1 MLTVLTLRFKAVRAR
16 GGKTYPAMDG
26 LMTPSRMLRPV
37 LLGLAGL
44 ATSSCSLVEG
54 DPHRFESMAQYVADI
69 PLDGGSRPVR
79 TAAESGLRPALA
91 LTETTAAP
99 GDLRVEV
106 MTPYELW
113 DARDAGLR
121 GAVAAVGPAMIETAA
136 PVVAEAVV
144 QRVAAEMP
152 TRRLE
157 QAREVART
165 TLQLGAFAS
174 PAAAQRAWGRIAD
187 AGHSVAEL
195 TPVFEAVEVDGRSLT
210 RLKVSAPV
218 DAARA
223 VCRAAD
229 TAQLGCLRR
238 G

>member
-1 MLTVLTLRFKAVRAR
+1 
-16 GGKTYPAMDG
+16 
-26 LMTPSRMLRPV
+26 MLRPV

-69 PLDGGSRPVR
+69 PLDGGARPVR
-79 TAAESGLRPALA
+79 TAAEAGLRPALHVA
-91 LTETTAAP
+91 ETTGKA
-99 GDLRVEV
+99 GNLRVEV
-106 MTPYELW
+106 MSPHELW

-121 GAVAAVGPAMIETAA
+121 GAVAAVAPAVIEAAA
-136 PVVAEAVV
+136 PAVAEAVV
-144 QRVAAEMP
+144 QRVSAEMP
-152 TRRLE
+152 TRRL
-157 QAREVART
+157 APASDVART

-174 PAAAQRAWGRIAD
+174 PAAARRAWGRIAD
-187 AGHSVAEL
+187 AGHGVAEL

-229 TAQLGCLRR
+229 AARLGCIRR

>member
-1 MLTVLTLRFKAVRAR
+1 
-16 GGKTYPAMDG
+16 
-26 LMTPSRMLRPV
+26 MLRPV

-44 ATSSCSLVEG
+44 ATSSCSLAEG

-69 PLDGGSRPVR
+69 PLDGGERPVR
-79 TAAESGLRPALA
+79 TAADVGLRPAMV
-91 LTETTAAP
+91 TAEAVANP

-106 MTPYELW
+106 MSPHELW
-113 DARDAGLR
+113 DARDSGLR
-121 GAVAAVGPAMIETAA
+121 GVVAAAAPAVIEAAA

-144 QRVAAEMP
+144 QRVSAEMP
-152 TRRLE
+152 TPRLKP
-157 QAREVART
+157 APEVART

-187 AGHSVAEL
+187 AGHGVAEL

-229 TAQLGCLRR
+229 AARLGCMRR

>member
-1 MLTVLTLRFKAVRAR
+1 
-16 GGKTYPAMDG
+16 
-26 LMTPSRMLRPV
+26 MTPSRMLRPV
-37 LLGLAGL
+37 RLGLAGL

-69 PLDGGSRPVR
+69 PLDGGTRPVR
-79 TAAESGLRPALA
+79 TAQESGLRPAMA
-91 LTETTAAP
+91 VGEAP

-106 MTPYELW
+106 MTPHELW
-113 DARDAGLR
+113 DARDSGLR
-121 GAVAAVGPAMIETAA
+121 GAVAAAA
-136 PVVAEAVV
+136 PAVIEAAAPAVAEAVV

-152 TRRLE
+152 TTRLKP
-157 QAREVART
+157 APEVART

-187 AGHSVAEL
+187 AGHGVAEL
-195 TPVFEAVEVDGRSLT
+195 TPVFEAIEVDGRSLT

-229 TAQLGCLRR
+229 AARLGCLRR

>member
-1 MLTVLTLRFKAVRAR
+1 
-16 GGKTYPAMDG
+16 
-26 LMTPSRMLRPV
+26 MTPSRMLRPV

-54 DPHRFESMAQYVADI
+54 DPHRFESMAQFVADI
-69 PLDGGSRPVR
+69 PVDGGARPVR
-79 TAAESGLRPALA
+79 TAAESGLRPALVA
-91 LTETTAAP
+91 TGAVVNP
-99 GDLRVEV
+99 GALRVEV
-106 MTPYELW
+106 MDPHDLW

-121 GAVAAVGPAMIETAA
+121 GAVADAAPAVIQAAA
-136 PVVAEAVV
+136 PVVAQAVV
-144 QRVAAEMP
+144 QRVSAEMP
-152 TRRLE
+152 TRRL
-157 QAREVART
+157 APTADVART

-174 PAAAQRAWGRIAD
+174 PAAARRAWGRIAD
-187 AGHSVAEL
+187 AGHGVAEL

-210 RLKVSAPV
+210 RLKVSAPA

-229 TAQLGCLRR
+229 AAKLGCLRR

>member
-1 MLTVLTLRFKAVRAR
+1 
-16 GGKTYPAMDG
+16 
-26 LMTPSRMLRPV
+26 MTPSRMLRPV

-54 DPHRFESMAQYVADI
+54 DANRFEAMAQVVADI
-69 PLDGGSRPVR
+69 PLDGQARPAR
-79 TAAESGLRPALA
+79 TVAESGLRPAVVTPEQVA
-91 LTETTAAP
+91 NP

-106 MTPYELW
+106 MTPYDLW

-121 GAVAAVGPAMIETAA
+121 GAVEAAA
-136 PVVAEAVV
+136 PALIQATAPAVAEAVV
-144 QRVAAEMP
+144 QRVSAEMP
-152 TRRLE
+152 PRRLE
-157 QAREVART
+157 PAREVVRT

-187 AGHSVAEL
+187 AGHDVGEL

-229 TAQLGCLRR
+229 AARLGCLRR

>member
-1 MLTVLTLRFKAVRAR
+1 
-16 GGKTYPAMDG
+16 
-26 LMTPSRMLRPV
+26 MTPSRMLRPV

-54 DPHRFESMAQYVADI
+54 DPHRFESMAQAVADI
-69 PLDGGSRPVR
+69 PLDGGPRPVR
-79 TAAESGLRPALA
+79 SAAEAGLRPAMA
-91 LTETTAAP
+91 AADTTETP
-99 GDLRVEV
+99 GALRVEV

-121 GAVAAVGPAMIETAA
+121 GAVEQAAPALVEAAA
-136 PVVAEAVV
+136 PVVAQAVV
-144 QRVAAEMP
+144 QRVSAEMP
-152 TRRLE
+152 TRRIAPPTDR
-157 QAREVART
+157 QVVRT

-174 PAAAQRAWGRIAD
+174 PAAAQRAWSRIAD
-187 AGHSVAEL
+187 AGHGVAEL
-195 TPVFEAVEVDGRSLT
+195 TPMFEAVEVDGRSLT
-210 RLKVSAPV
+210 RLKVSAPA

-229 TAQLGCLRR
+229 AAQLGCLRR

>member
-1 MLTVLTLRFKAVRAR
+1 
-16 GGKTYPAMDG
+16 
-26 LMTPSRMLRPV
+26 MTPSRMLRPV

-54 DPHRFESMAQYVADI
+54 DPHRFESMAQMVADI
-69 PLDGGSRPVR
+69 PVDGAARPVR
-79 TAAESGLRPALA
+79 TAAESGLRPAM
-91 LTETTAAP
+91 AATGAVVNP
-99 GDLRVEV
+99 GALRVEV
-106 MTPYELW
+106 MDPHDLW

-121 GAVAAVGPAMIETAA
+121 GAVTAAAPAVIEAAA

-144 QRVAAEMP
+144 QRVSAEMP
-152 TRRLE
+152 TRRL
-157 QAREVART
+157 QPAREVART

-187 AGHSVAEL
+187 AGHGVAEL

-229 TAQLGCLRR
+229 AARLGCLRR

>member
-1 MLTVLTLRFKAVRAR
+1 MRR
-16 GGKTYPAMDG
+16 

-54 DPHRFESMAQYVADI
+54 DPHRFESMAQVVAEI

-79 TAAESGLRPALA
+79 TAAETGLRPPMAV
-91 LTETTAAP
+91 TEAVVNP
-99 GDLRVEV
+99 GALRVEV
-106 MTPYELW
+106 MDPHDLW

-121 GAVAAVGPAMIETAA
+121 GAVERAGPALIEAAA
-136 PVVAEAVV
+136 PMVAEAVV
-144 QRVAAEMP
+144 QRVSAEMP
-152 TRRLE
+152 ARRLAAPV
-157 QAREVART
+157 QRAVQRT

-187 AGHSVAEL
+187 AGHGVADL

-210 RLKVSAPV
+210 RLKVSTPV

-229 TAQLGCLRR
+229 AAKLGCLRR

>member
-1 MLTVLTLRFKAVRAR
+1 
-16 GGKTYPAMDG
+16 
-26 LMTPSRMLRPV
+26 MLRPV

-44 ATSSCSLVEG
+44 ATSSCSAVEG

-69 PLDGGSRPVR
+69 PLDNAPR
-79 TAAESGLRPALA
+79 TARTAREGGLRPAFV
-91 LTETTAAP
+91 TADAAKEP
-99 GDLRVEV
+99 GGLRVEV
-106 MTPYELW
+106 MSPHELW

-121 GAVAAVGPAMIETAA
+121 GAVAAAA
-136 PVVAEAVV
+136 PAVMEAATPVVTQAVV
-144 QRVAAEMP
+144 QRVSTATP
-152 TRRLE
+152 TRIAPAVQRTVE
-157 QAREVART
+157 RT

-174 PAAAQRAWGRIAD
+174 PAAARRAWSRIAD
-187 AGHSVAEL
+187 AGHGVAEL
-195 TPVFEAVEVDGRSLT
+195 SPQFEAVEVDGRNLT

-229 TAQLGCLRR
+229 AAQLGCLRR